1 MNPLAVAAA
10 ALALVAEDNLA
21 LRSAPSDAAPAQAIL
36 YRGDWLEVRG
46 EAPGFL
52 KVWDHRRERGGYVRP
67 QNVRV
72 HPLPPVN
79 AGGTGGEALAAELAA
94 VVRFLRDS
102 AGFESLGIAYAALY
116 LKVAPTP
123 AAALPVNAV
132 AARSGGEGA
141 VLSSHA
147 REMAGRESV
156 FARQA
161 EVLAALGEMAD
172 RLGRRGSGASSGGA
186 RADSV
191 LAGQIGVAE
200 SYRVG
205 FHRFE
210 RAGRMVV
217 CYDGDAFMRV
227 LRAPGAAPELQA
239 RAALALT
246 RRGCLDPAV
255 MAAQRRAWNEARLE
269 VLAAVEGPLSRG
281 LLPAAP
287 AYRLRLRAAEAL
299 AEKAHDEAAQGRAE
313 SAARAAAESL
323 RRLALVDRGR
333 LAPED
338 AGSYEDTA
346 VRVAAVRWLAEAAAP
361 PRRPAVVVAI
371 APARPGET
379 CVRLQSAGAASNGVG
394 VPTPI
399 ERCTYGVVLG
409 SSLRLAPS
417 GRAVALAVAP
427 LPGWTELWIF
437 RAGGAGGAG
446 GGSWRVDVIPPGAGD
461 PGADVGYVELAGFSP
476 DGRVL
481 VARELRTA
489 ARFTRRFELLAAES
503 TRVEHWSGTADRL
516 RAFQRWAS
524 PAWRQG
530 TLTLR

>member
-1 MNPLAVAAA
+1 MNPLALAAA
-10 ALALVAEDNLA
+10 ALALVAEDGLS

-67 QNVRV
+67 RNVRV
-72 HPLPPVN
+72 HQLPPVN
-79 AGGTGGEALAAELAA
+79 AGGAGVEALAAELAA

-102 AGFESLGIAYAALY
+102 AGFESLGIGYAALY
-116 LKVAPTP
+116 LKIAP
-123 AAALPVNAV
+123 AAK
-132 AARSGGEGA
+132 
-141 VLSSHA
+141 
-147 REMAGRESV
+147 
-156 FARQA
+156 QA
-161 EVLAALGEMAD
+161 EVLAALGEMAE
-172 RLGRRGSGASSGGA
+172 RLGRRASGASSGGA

-205 FHRFE
+205 FQRFE
-210 RAGRMVV
+210 RGGRMVV

-227 LRAPGAAPELQA
+227 LQGPGAAPEFQA

-246 RRGCLDPAV
+246 RRGCLDPTVTAV
-255 MAAQRRAWNEARLE
+255 KRRAWNDARLE
-269 VLAAVEGPLSRG
+269 VLSAVEGPLSRG
-281 LLPAAP
+281 LVPAAA
-287 AYRLRLRAAEAL
+287 AYRLRLRSAEAL
-299 AEKAHDEAAQGRAE
+299 AEKAHGEAAQGRPEA
-313 SAARAAAESL
+313 AARAAAESL
-323 RRLALVDRGR
+323 RCLALVDRGR

-338 AGSYEDTA
+338 TGTYEETA
-346 VRVAAVRWLAEAAAP
+346 VRVAAVRWLAEPPAP
-361 PRRPAVVVAI
+361 SRRPAVVVAI

-379 CVRLQSAGAASNGVG
+379 CVRLQPRGAESNGA
-394 VPTPI
+394 TSALI

-409 SSLRLAPS
+409 SSLRVEPS

-427 LPGWTELWIF
+427 LPGWTELWMF
-437 RAGGAGGAG
+437 RAGAAGS
-446 GGSWRVDVIPPGAGD
+446 GSWRVEVIPPGAGD
-461 PGADVGYVELAGFSP
+461 PGGDVGYVELAGFSP

-489 ARFTRRFELLAAES
+489 ARFTRRFELLAPDSA
-503 TRVEHWSGTADRL
+503 RVEHWSGYADRL

-524 PAWRQG
+524 PSWRQG
-530 TLTLR
+530 TLALR